1 MKHALKYFSSR
12 NVPSLRPN
20 GVCFLT
26 QSGKNIVLLKWKM
39 TTMKNDVLSFTLHC
53 CPITFSS
60 ARTNLCNIGMCRVSP
75 VSYLLYQKVCEHFLI
90 SSPWKYQ
97 KTNLWALNFTQALT
111 IRNCCLSIQL
121 SSFHTLDFMSSQ
133 GTFYLN
139 LKANVYT
146 HFLHI
151 NFFHKKCQESLE
163 IWHGDG
169 SCMYKWTVTYNFLAH
184 MHLIGHLLSV
194 NNSRIP
200 RPR

>member
-39 TTMKNDVLSFTLHC
+39 NTMKNDVLSFTLHC

-60 ARTNLCNIGMCRVSP
+60 
-75 VSYLLYQKVCEHFLI
+75 
-90 SSPWKYQ
+90 
-97 KTNLWALNFTQALT
+97 
-111 IRNCCLSIQL
+111 LSIQL

-133 GTFYLN
+133 GTFSIYLN

-169 SCMYKWTVTYNFLAH
+169 SCMYKWTVTYNFL
-184 MHLIGHLLSV
+184 
-194 NNSRIP
+194 
-200 RPR
+200 RPKSNGPYAFNRTFTFSQQYVHT

>member
-60 ARTNLCNIGMCRVSP
+60 ARTNLCNIGMFRVPP
-75 VSYLLYQKVCEHFLI
+75 VTYLLYQKVCEHFLI

-133 GTFYLN
+133 GTFYLSESESQCVYSLPTYKLFSQKMPRKLRN
-139 LKANVYT
+139 LT
-146 HFLHI
+146 WRWI
-151 NFFHKKCQESLE
+151 
-163 IWHGDG
+163 
-169 SCMYKWTVTYNFLAH
+169 MYVQ
-184 MHLIGHLLSV
+184 V
-194 NNSRIP
+194 NCNL
-200 RPR
+200 